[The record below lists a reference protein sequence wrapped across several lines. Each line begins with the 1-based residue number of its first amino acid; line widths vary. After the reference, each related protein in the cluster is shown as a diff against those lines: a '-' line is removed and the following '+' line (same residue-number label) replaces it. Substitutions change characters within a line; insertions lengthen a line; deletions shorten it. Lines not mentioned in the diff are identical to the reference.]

1 MKKILSMIIAAAM
14 LLTLAACGGTG
25 TPGATVRTLC
35 EGMKD
40 FDYKKIAGI
49 IEESDESAFAEIE
62 EDSLFSALSKYLKE
76 WASAIKYQIGKAE
89 VSGDTATVKV
99 DFAYTDASDV
109 MTLAVVNYVRQGL
122 SMAVSGASEDE
133 MIALLVSCFE
143 SAAQTVSPG
152 TAEKSVT
159 LTLVKKDASW
169 KIKDAPDEIADT
181 LTSNMIS
188 AVQNAFTN

>member
-14 LLTLAACGGTG
+14 LLMLAACGGTG
-25 TPGATVRTLC
+25 TPRATVRTLC

-49 IEESDESAFAEIE
+49 IEEGDESAFAEIE

-76 WASAIKYQIGKAE
+76 WASAMKYKIGKAE

-99 DFAYTDASDV
+99 DFTYTDASDI

-122 SMAVSGASEDE
+122 SLAVGGASEDE
-133 MIALLVSCFE
+133 MTALLVSCFE

-169 KIKDAPDEIADT
+169 KIKDAPDEIADI

>member
-14 LLTLAACGGTG
+14 LLTIAACGGTG
-25 TPGATVRTLC
+25 TPRATVRTLC

-40 FDYKKIAGI
+40 FDYKKIAGL
-49 IEESDESAFAEIE
+49 IEEGDESAFAEIE

-76 WASAIKYQIGKAE
+76 WASAMKYKIGKAE
-89 VSGDTATVKV
+89 VDGDTATVKV
-99 DFAYTDASDV
+99 DFTYTDASDI
-109 MTLAVVNYVRQGL
+109 MTIAIVNYVRQGL
-122 SMAVSGASEDE
+122 AMAVSGASEDE
-133 MIALLVSCFE
+133 MTALLVSCFE
-143 SAAQTVSPG
+143 SAAQAASPG
-152 TAEKSVT
+152 TAEKSVM

-169 KIKDAPDEIADT
+169 KIKDAPHEIADI